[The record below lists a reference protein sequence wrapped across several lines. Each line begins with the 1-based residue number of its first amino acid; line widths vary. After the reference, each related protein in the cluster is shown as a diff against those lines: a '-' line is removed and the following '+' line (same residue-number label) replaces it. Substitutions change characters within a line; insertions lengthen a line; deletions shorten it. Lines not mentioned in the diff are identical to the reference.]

1 MNEVVNVVAGIVR
14 QNTLDDQMQEDNET
28 SPTSPKK
35 MMRWRIYRLEQAS
48 SWAQPAQWEK
58 LEC

>member
-1 MNEVVNVVAGIVR
+1 MDEVVNVVAGIVR
-14 QNTLDDQMQEDNET
+14 QNTLDDQMQQDNET

-35 MMRWRIYRLEQAS
+35 MMRWTIYRLEQAS
-48 SWAQPAQWEK
+48 SWAQLAQWEK